1 AYRAAHFIWDI
12 SAMRTNVYVDGF
24 NLYYG
29 AVKDTKFK
37 WLNLQR
43 YFELLLS
50 HDDIQTVYYFT
61 AEISGSHHAHQMTY
75 LRALATLPKVEI
87 VFGKFKLKT
96 ITCGV
101 KVCDF
106 SGERL
111 FKMPEEKR
119 TDVQIALRMARYCWE
134 DACDRFV
141 LVSGDSDLVPAVNL
155 VKEICPGK
163 QVIVYIPARN
173 PERATAVELRAAADK
188 ARILPNELIRKTQF
202 QAKFPDGFGG
212 FICKPANW

>member
-1 AYRAAHFIWDI
+1 
-12 SAMRTNVYVDGF
+12 MRTNVYVDGF

-43 YFELLLS
+43 YFELLRP

-61 AEISGSHHAHQMTY
+61 AEMSGSHRAHQMTY
-75 LRALATLPKVEI
+75 FSALATLPKVEI
-87 VFGKFKLKT
+87 IFGKFKLKT

-101 KVCDF
+101 KACDF

-119 TDVQIALRMARYCWE
+119 TDVHIALGMARDCWE
-134 DACDRFV
+134 NTCDRFI

-155 VKEICPGK
+155 VKEIAPEK
-163 QVIVYIPARN
+163 QVIVYIPSRN
-173 PERATAVELRAAADK
+173 PIRGAAVELRAAADK
-188 ARILPNELIRKTQF
+188 SRILPNVLIRKAQF
-202 QAKFPDGFGG
+202 QDKFPDGFGG
-212 FICKPANW
+212 FVCKPPHW